1 VGMQSAHFL
10 RFVHFGSFVDLK
22 RLCSGFFVIKMGDQM
37 CQTSLLLKV
46 NLLRVLI
53 FMLCENHTKYKIVD
67 QVCCQ
72 RHFKILWSTIN
83 TSEFSRN
90 NFLIMNVLLGTT

>member
-10 RFVHFGSFVDLK
+10 RFVHFGSLMELK
-22 RLCSGFFVIKMGDQM
+22 RPWSGFFVIKMGDQM

-53 FMLCENHTKYKIVD
+53 FMLCENQSFLAIRHTK
-67 QVCCQ
+67 
-72 RHFKILWSTIN
+72 
-83 TSEFSRN
+83 
-90 NFLIMNVLLGTT
+90 